1 MTLRLTEQDLADIQR
16 RQSAW
21 KAPGRP
27 AQSVRNALERQGW
40 KDRPTTPQ
48 AGIKAPK
55 PRRDAISGKRGM
67 NGWETEFAAQ
77 LELRKHDGEIL
88 WWAFEPIRIRLA
100 SGAWYKPDFVTVDK
114 NYRTE
119 IYEVKGCWQ
128 EAARVRFKVA
138 VEKLPYQ
145 FYIVRKHKGELRVTK
160 V

>member
-21 KAPGRP
+21 RAPTRAVEP
-27 AQSVRNALERQGW
+27 RKE
-40 KDRPTTPQ
+40 
-48 AGIKAPK
+48 
-55 PRRDAISGKRGM
+55 RRDAVAPKRGM
-67 NGWETEFAAQ
+67 NAWEAEFASQ
-77 LELRKHDGEIL
+77 LEARKAAGEIT

-114 NYRTE
+114 HHRTE
-119 IYEVKGCWQ
+119 VYEVKGKWE